1 MFESSFLSS
10 ICVVRRLVQVRRV
23 YLDVPRC
30 MLPNFFTHLTDF
42 FTHLTEFTFP
52 NITYSPKHLDFYISL
67 MRRGVK
73 VDTGVWLA
81 YAHYEFYFGSSQ
93 SLDFTP
99 FSYSLNLDMAALKKV
114 TQEVD
119 HLNIKDYLW
128 GPSIPRKSLCLI
140 IVNVVLSML
149 ASKDRRGRLTEV
161 SIAKVTLLDNNI
173 F

>member
-1 MFESSFLSS
+1 
-10 ICVVRRLVQVRRV
+10 
-23 YLDVPRC
+23 
-30 MLPNFFTHLTDF
+30 
-42 FTHLTEFTFP
+42 
-52 NITYSPKHLDFYISL
+52 

-119 HLNIKDYLW
+119 HLNIKDYLL
-128 GPSIPRKSLCLI
+128 GPSIPRNLI